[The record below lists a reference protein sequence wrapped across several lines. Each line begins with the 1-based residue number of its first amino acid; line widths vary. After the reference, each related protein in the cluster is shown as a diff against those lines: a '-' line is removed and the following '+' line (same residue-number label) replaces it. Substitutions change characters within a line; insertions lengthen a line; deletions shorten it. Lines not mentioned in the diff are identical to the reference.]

1 MFCWYSTGCVRREPR
16 KELPY
21 LFVMS
26 TIQEIKTAIGKLSLE
41 ERADLIS
48 DLCGGTDDSWDLQMK
63 SDAAAGKFGAPDES
77 ADSGN
82 RAGQTHG

>member
-41 ERADLIS
+41 ERADLIAHGRRIS
-48 DLCGGTDDSWDLQMK
+48 NAFRSGLPS
-63 SDAAAGKFGAPDES
+63 GASVSMRRSKVTSCPWL
-77 ADSGN
+77 
-82 RAGQTHG
+82 